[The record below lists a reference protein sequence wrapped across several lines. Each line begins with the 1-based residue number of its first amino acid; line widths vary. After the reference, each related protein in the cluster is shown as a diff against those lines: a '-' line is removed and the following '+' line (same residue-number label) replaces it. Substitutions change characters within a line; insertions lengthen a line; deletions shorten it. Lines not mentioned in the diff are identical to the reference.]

1 MEEKLTALAQI
12 IEDHFDKEVWH
23 SEPPIHETDLKLVLL
38 ATRMYS
44 LRRNLIK
51 IKDIETELTELKLYM
66 KQEFKIIEVFDKEK
80 PNINKVLQDIFK
92 SYIKDV
98 INKNYDLNNSK

>member
-66 KQEFKIIEVFDKEK
+66 KQEFKIPLVEEELNDWLSKDEK
-80 PNINKVLQDIFK
+80 RHKVIIDI
-92 SYIKDV
+92 YRQ
-98 INKNYDLNNSK
+98 L